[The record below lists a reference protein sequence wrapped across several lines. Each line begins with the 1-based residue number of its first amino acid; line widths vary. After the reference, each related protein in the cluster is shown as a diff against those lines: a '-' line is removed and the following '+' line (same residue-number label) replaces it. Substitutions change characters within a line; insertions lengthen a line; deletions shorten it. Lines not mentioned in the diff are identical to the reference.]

1 MGKKVAVIGAGP
13 GGLYAAKEAAALGLS
28 VTVFEKGK
36 IGENIFCAEGFV
48 DVLKLLP
55 PPSTGMLFPVDEL
68 VITVKDQFIIDCSRL
83 NLWML
88 DRQSWQQALA
98 KEASANGCEIVEE
111 HPITPTR
118 LLEMVKEFDW
128 VIDGSGVK
136 AVAAKA
142 FDLPAIRQAVTAQ
155 YTLAGDFS
163 SLVGKLKVVLD
174 SRCSGYAWIF
184 PKSDTVANVGL
195 GWFGSKLK
203 GLRIKEELDLFLAR
217 QNLSHYKIIKRAGG
231 PIPIM
236 PRKKIVIENIM
247 LIGDA
252 AGFGS
257 PLHGGGVDTACISG
271 ILAARA
277 AAAGDPAQY
286 EEAVNKLIGKR
297 LKLEQKILDLW
308 ERIDFETLNRYAA
321 SAFAASD
328 AQQSSWKKFLVPEA
342 VVLRSILGGRLR
354 ADWEKGIILDD
365 LPLMA
370 KMVLKAAMTGK

>member
-13 GGLYAAKEAAALGLS
+13 GGLFAAKEAASLGLS

-36 IGENIFCAEGFV
+36 VGENIFCAEGFV

-55 PPSTGMLFPVDEL
+55 PPAAGMLFPINEIL
-68 VITVKDQFIIDCSRL
+68 ITVKDQFRVDCSRL

-88 DRQSWQQALA
+88 DRHTWQRALA
-98 KEASANGCEIVEE
+98 EEAAAQGCEIIEE
-111 HPITPTR
+111 CPVTPER
-118 LLEMVKEFDW
+118 LPELMKEFDW

-136 AVAAKA
+136 ALAAAA
-142 FDLPAIRQAVTAQ
+142 FQLPEIRQAVTAQ
-155 YTLAGDFS
+155 YTLEGDFAA
-163 SLVGKLKVVLD
+163 LVGKLKVVLD
-174 SRCSGYAWIF
+174 ARCSGYAWIF
-184 PKSDTVANVGL
+184 PKSETLANVGL

-203 GLRIKEELDLFLAR
+203 GLRIKEELDLFLQR
-217 QNLSHYKIIKRAGG
+217 ENLSHCQIVKRAGG

-236 PRKKIVIENIM
+236 RREKIVIDNVM

-257 PLHGGGVDTACISG
+257 PLHGGGIDTACISG

-277 AAAGDPAQY
+277 AAAGDPSVY
-286 EEAVNKLIGKR
+286 EKAVQKLVGKR

-308 ERIDFETLNRYAA
+308 EKTDFDTLNRYAA
-321 SAFAASD
+321 AAFTETGS
-328 AQQSSWKKFLVPEA
+328 QPSWKKFMVPEA
-342 VVLRSILGGRLR
+342 VVLRSILAGSLR

-370 KMVLKAAMTGK
+370 KMILKTALAGK